1 MANIQL
7 KIRTLADNDTEINS
21 IKNTGNS
28 VTNGSVKLANSEGFF
43 ATIPTADFAGQE
55 LLTFAGGA
63 LQFTSNGML
72 ANGSGNVGRLVD
84 ESDGKEFIWGVVP
97 ESKKYFVEVQL
108 SVSDLDLTAITLY
121 GDSVAQQYPTEVIV
135 NGQTYQNDDVVLTI
149 PVNTNSTQINVK
161 MTKWKRANYNACLTK
176 IAIFAG
182 EIQLE
187 NRDIKS
193 LESLSQSTG
202 QPESIFYGCVPS
214 SGSASIND
222 RKGEFYDYIKN
233 GVISNSNSAIDLF
246 VNGKKVQTHIATD
259 SDYDL
264 GGRVFSLDLENKLSL
279 YDNIMYEGYPFD
291 NIQVTLYDL
300 FSSFCSAVDITA
312 EQKTK
317 MLSSEIIY
325 GYKNQVGT
333 VADYFRAITIRYP
346 YIERGTVRETLDKF
360 CTLAQLNLIEDD
372 NGDLIFVQARPIR
385 TGSER
390 VLVIPAKNQMSS
402 IDRNIIVKNVID
414 KAVVAESDATTDIKT
429 KINIG
434 TVTGT
439 NKVGDLEP
447 IEKITKFSPILNEYI
462 PALGIYEKKK
472 YAVLL
477 RSSSPLYYEGTFS
490 IPRLKDKTLVTNV
503 YDGISEEGVLNVKCN
518 VVYNKRV
525 VTVAETVSCEG
536 ASFDSDGFVNFD
548 KYTITNKSYSNK
560 SLIGGYTDHWFLDE
574 NALKNELT
582 LKLGNDVFGGDYIYR
597 TNDTNIATA
606 TFSYNE
612 ETDSYD
618 FHYKVL
624 AARIFYRL
632 IAQIDK
638 GVSSLSFHGVG
649 DNELYGFT
657 TDNITGADQ
666 YYISDGNLKIDFFG
680 DTITLEIKNNDVS
693 AEKDGTHTIT
703 VSGNEL
709 LQSSTKLTIK
719 YNSTP
724 IANQISN
731 NIVTDYANGVSTCR
745 VTVTCGDYADEYGV
759 VRKNW
764 AKGEIFQV
772 GDIVRLDKDNDGTPA
787 VTYKDGSTMLWKI
800 TGRNL
805 RHEGVSLLDLE
816 LQEIF

>member
-7 KIRTLADNDTEINS
+7 KIQTLADNDTEINS
-21 IKNTGNS
+21 IKNTGNN

-43 ATIPTADFAGQE
+43 TTIPTADFAGQE

-84 ESDGKEFIWGVVP
+84 ESYGKEFIWGVVP
-97 ESKKYFVEVQL
+97 EDSEYYVEVQL
-108 SVSDLDLTAITLY
+108 SVSDLNLTAITLY

-135 NGQTYQNDDVVLTI
+135 NGETYQNDSVVLTI

-182 EIQLE
+182 EIKLE

-214 SGSASIND
+214 SGSARIND
-222 RKGEFYDYIKN
+222 RKGEFYGYIKN
-233 GVISNSNSAIDLF
+233 GIISNSNSSIDLF

-259 SDYDL
+259 SDYEL

-291 NIQVTLYDL
+291 NVQVTLYDL
-300 FSSFCSAVDITA
+300 FSSFCSSIDITD

-346 YIERGTVRETLDKF
+346 YIERGTIRETLDKF
-360 CTLAQLNLIEDD
+360 CTLAQLNLLEDD
-372 NGDLIFVQARPIR
+372 NGDLIFVQARPVR

-414 KAVVAESDATTDIKT
+414 KAVIAENDATTDAKIKT
-429 KINIG
+429 NIG
-434 TVTGT
+434 TITGT

-447 IEKITKFSPILNEYI
+447 IEKITKFTHIVTAYN
-462 PALGIYEKKK
+462 PALGINEKKK

-477 RSSSPLYYEGTFS
+477 RSPSPSYYEGTFS
-490 IPRLKDKTLVTNV
+490 VPRLKDKTLTTKV
-503 YDGISEEGVLNVKCN
+503 YDGISEDGVLNVKCN

-525 VTVAETVSCEG
+525 ASATETISCAG

-548 KYTITNKSYSNK
+548 KYTITNKSYSNN
-560 SLIGGYTDHWFLDE
+560 SLVGGYTDNWFLDE

-582 LKLGNDVFGGDYIYR
+582 LNLGDDLFGSSYIYR

-624 AARIFYRL
+624 ASRTFYRL
-632 IAQIDK
+632 IAEIK
-638 GVSSLSFHGVG
+638 EGVSLLYFHGFG

-666 YYISDGNLKIDFFG
+666 YYISDGDLKIDFFG

-709 LQSSTKLTIK
+709 LQSATKFTIN

-724 IANQISN
+724 IATQIAN
-731 NIVTDYANGVSTCR
+731 NIVSDYKNGVSTCR

-759 VRKNW
+759 VRKHW
-764 AKGEIFQV
+764 EKGEIFQV
-772 GDIVRLDKDNDGTPA
+772 GDIVRLDKDNLGTPA
-787 VTYKDGSTMLWKI
+787 MTYKDGSTILWKV
-800 TGRNL
+800 TGRTF
-805 RHEGVSLLDLE
+805 RHAGVPLIDLE

>member
-21 IKNTGNS
+21 IKNTGNN
-28 VTNGSVKLANSEGFF
+28 VTNGSVKLANSEGVF

-63 LQFTSNGML
+63 LQFTSNGIL
-72 ANGSGNVGRLVD
+72 ANGSGNVGKLVD
-84 ESDGKEFIWGVVP
+84 EGDGKEFIWGVVP
-97 ESKKYFVEVQL
+97 ESKEYFVEVQL

-279 YDNIMYEGYPFD
+279 YDNIMYEGYPYTG
-291 NIQVTLYDL
+291 NSQSLYDI
-300 FSSFCSAVDITA
+300 FEGFATSVGFADQI
-312 EQKTK
+312 EK
-317 MLSSEIIY
+317 MLSTEIEY
-325 GYKNQVGT
+325 TVDGENYVGK
-333 VADYFRAITIRYP
+333 VADYFDAIIIPYP

-402 IDRNIIVKNVID
+402 IDRNIIVKNNVSKANVVYKKVSKTDAEQTVLVTKILETPVVVNFKPNPDVVYGSLKYIDGNDLYGYLGMCIQLNQFDTGYHIGKVVILKNEVTKNVTNVSED
-414 KAVVAESDATTDIKT
+414 IVWTVTGKKKYGNVKTHLSLRTTDGNWVRPVATAPAFFTFYGNTINDIADDVNYKYITNFSTKYQASKIEPSVISRTYTQYYEMGGMDREQELSHTITTDIQPYVYIKET
-429 KINIG
+429 GESYIVEYRVPVERTTTMLRSNYYNNSVMSQSLSGIFVQDYLESGNWWGYEKIIAERLELSIYGTSVSISLEDANLVDIANETN
-434 TVTGT
+434 TVT
-439 NKVGDLEP
+439 
-447 IEKITKFSPILNEYI
+447 I
-462 PALGIYEKKK
+462 
-472 YAVLL
+472 
-477 RSSSPLYYEGTFS
+477 
-490 IPRLKDKTLVTNV
+490 
-503 YDGISEEGVLNVKCN
+503 
-518 VVYNKRV
+518 
-525 VTVAETVSCEG
+525 
-536 ASFDSDGFVNFD
+536 
-548 KYTITNKSYSNK
+548 
-560 SLIGGYTDHWFLDE
+560 
-574 NALKNELT
+574 
-582 LKLGNDVFGGDYIYR
+582 
-597 TNDTNIATA
+597 
-606 TFSYNE
+606 
-612 ETDSYD
+612 
-618 FHYKVL
+618 
-624 AARIFYRL
+624 
-632 IAQIDK
+632 
-638 GVSSLSFHGVG
+638 
-649 DNELYGFT
+649 
-657 TDNITGADQ
+657 
-666 YYISDGNLKIDFFG
+666 
-680 DTITLEIKNNDVS
+680 
-693 AEKDGTHTIT
+693 
-703 VSGNEL
+703 SGNEM
-709 LQSSTKLTIK
+709 LQEYSQVSGGKSL
-719 YNSTP
+719 
-724 IANQISN
+724 ARVISN

-745 VTVTCGDYADEYGV
+745 VTVICGDYKDEAGV

-764 AKGEIFQV
+764 AKGEILQV

-787 VTYKDGSTMLWKI
+787 VTYKDGSPMLWKI

-805 RHEGVSLLDLE
+805 RHNGVPLLDLE

>member
-21 IKNTGNS
+21 IKNTGNN

-72 ANGSGNVGRLVD
+72 ANGSGNVGKLVD

-97 ESKKYFVEVQL
+97 EGGKYSVEVQL
-108 SVSDLDLTAITLY
+108 SVSNLDLTAITLY

-264 GGRVFSLDLENKLSL
+264 GGRVFSLDLENKLSA
-279 YDNIMYEGYPFD
+279 YDNIMYEGYAYTG
-291 NIQVTLYDL
+291 NSQSLYAIFEGFATSVGFADQ
-300 FSSFCSAVDITA
+300 I
-312 EQKTK
+312 EK
-317 MLSSEIIY
+317 MLSTEIEY
-325 GYKNQVGT
+325 TVNKNNYVGK
-333 VADYFRAITIRYP
+333 VAEYFQAIIIPYP

-402 IDRNIIVKNVID
+402 IDRNIIVKNGV
-414 KAVVAESDATTDIKT
+414 SDANVVVSKAQDVVDINTLLYTEKPT
-429 KINIG
+429 NPSLVSQSNVEKFVYQEYSTHIGSAIYVLQTNIG
-434 TVTGT
+434 YYQGSVVIPKKRNLNLDNIENLYTGVNSNGEPYIKHQLKCVRKTGKASVPISCTYSSYEGAYIPNKPSYSSITYTEETSDNVTVSFGS
-439 NKVGDLEP
+439 NPLD
-447 IEKITKFSPILNEYI
+447 TKFSMYNMSTGALVLECSLSNVATLDNLATLKYTLNENGDYVI
-462 PALGIYEKKK
+462 SYSVFAGKKTVRLYGDYLGTE
-472 YAVLL
+472 
-477 RSSSPLYYEGTFS
+477 T
-490 IPRLKDKTLVTNV
+490 KTLVGKYSKGDLYGVVGNWAGFEEYV
-503 YDGISEEGVLNVKCN
+503 PQQLEISFYGD
-518 VVYNKRV
+518 KRV
-525 VTVAETVSCEG
+525 ISFEQENTLDSEQGDGSFVS
-536 ASFDSDGFVNFD
+536 
-548 KYTITNKSYSNK
+548 IT
-560 SLIGGYTDHWFLDE
+560 
-574 NALKNELT
+574 
-582 LKLGNDVFGGDYIYR
+582 
-597 TNDTNIATA
+597 
-606 TFSYNE
+606 
-612 ETDSYD
+612 
-618 FHYKVL
+618 
-624 AARIFYRL
+624 
-632 IAQIDK
+632 
-638 GVSSLSFHGVG
+638 
-649 DNELYGFT
+649 
-657 TDNITGADQ
+657 
-666 YYISDGNLKIDFFG
+666 
-680 DTITLEIKNNDVS
+680 
-693 AEKDGTHTIT
+693 
-703 VSGNEL
+703 GNEL
-709 LQSSTKLTIK
+709 LQDDALVRYGFQLENLSDR
-719 YNSTP
+719 
-724 IANQISN
+724 ISN
-731 NIVTDYANGVSTCR
+731 NIVTDYKNGVSTCR
-745 VTVTCGDYADEYGV
+745 VTVICGDYKDEAGV

-764 AKGEIFQV
+764 AKGEILQV

-805 RHEGVSLLDLE
+805 RHEGVPLLDLE

>member
-21 IKNTGNS
+21 IKNTGNN

-43 ATIPTADFAGQE
+43 AKIPTADFAGQE

-97 ESKKYFVEVQL
+97 EGGEYDVEVQL
-108 SVSDLDLTAITLY
+108 SVSGLDLTAITLY
-121 GDSVAQQYPTEVIV
+121 GDSVAQQYPIEVIV
-135 NGQTYQNDDVVLTI
+135 NGETYQNDDVVLTI
-149 PVNTNSTQINVK
+149 PVNTNSEQITVK
-161 MTKWKRANYNACLTK
+161 MTKWKRENYNACLTK

-222 RKGEFYDYIKN
+222 RKGEFYDYIKR
-233 GVISNSNSAIDLF
+233 GVISNSNSVIDLF

-325 GYKNQVGT
+325 GYNKQIGT
-333 VADYFRAITIRYP
+333 VADYFGAITIRYP
-346 YIERGTVRETLDKF
+346 YIERGTIRETLDKF
-360 CTLAQLNLIEDD
+360 CTLAQLNLLEDD

-402 IDRNIIVKNVID
+402 IDRNIIVKNNITQAKVSASNIVD
-414 KAVVAESDATTDIKT
+414 EVEFGQLLYTAQIQTSNFWEPAILYKRTVQSNGTKDIFGNVVLGGRAIQL
-429 KINIG
+429 NISNLGYYSG
-434 TVTGT
+434 TVVIPKKQAQGLVEIQNLYTGVDA
-439 NKVGDLEP
+439 NGQPNIKYQL
-447 IEKITKFSPILNEYI
+447 
-462 PALGIYEKKK
+462 LG
-472 YAVLL
+472 
-477 RSSSPLYYEGTFS
+477 R
-490 IPRLKDKTLVTNV
+490 
-503 YDGISEEGVLNVKCN
+503 YD
-518 VVYNKRV
+518 
-525 VTVAETVSCEG
+525 
-536 ASFDSDGFVNFD
+536 
-548 KYTITNKSYSNK
+548 
-560 SLIGGYTDHWFLDE
+560 
-574 NALKNELT
+574 
-582 LKLGNDVFGGDYIYR
+582 
-597 TNDTNIATA
+597 
-606 TFSYNE
+606 
-612 ETDSYD
+612 
-618 FHYKVL
+618 
-624 AARIFYRL
+624 
-632 IAQIDK
+632 
-638 GVSSLSFHGVG
+638 
-649 DNELYGFT
+649 YG
-657 TDNITGADQ
+657 
-666 YYISDGNLKIDFFG
+666 
-680 DTITLEIKNNDVS
+680 DVS
-693 AEKDGTHTIT
+693 ATANLVDNGDDWPVVADVAEDQISFSSPKYSERFTGNFSTVTATLELAEIPNIAVGCSNSLTFNDYDTNLGTLTYSTNDNGDYVIEYKVFARNKIIKMSGEYYPQSTSMRYRGVFTEVELWSDAVWEGYKEFVPQQLEISFYGDKRVISFEEVDIADDGQSNDNIISI
-703 VSGNEL
+703 SGNEM
-709 LQSSTKLTIK
+709 LQEYPQVSGGKSL
-719 YNSTP
+719 
-724 IANQISN
+724 ARVISD
-731 NIVTDYANGVSTCR
+731 NIVSDYANGVSTCR
-745 VTVTCGDYADEYGV
+745 VTVICGDYKDEYGV

-764 AKGEIFQV
+764 AKGEILQI

-787 VTYKDGSTMLWKI
+787 LTYNDGSTMLWKI

-805 RHEGVSLLDLE
+805 RHEGVPLLDLE